1 MAATMSMPALRK
13 SQFTASQMSLDLD
26 LGEYGLLIGDILDNT
41 RRRSIIDDL
50 DLRPLLPHYTPESSQ
65 AEALATLSRPRFPRP

>member
-50 DLRPLLPHYTPESSQ
+50 DLTPSAS
-65 AEALATLSRPRFPRP
+65 LYPRIEPG